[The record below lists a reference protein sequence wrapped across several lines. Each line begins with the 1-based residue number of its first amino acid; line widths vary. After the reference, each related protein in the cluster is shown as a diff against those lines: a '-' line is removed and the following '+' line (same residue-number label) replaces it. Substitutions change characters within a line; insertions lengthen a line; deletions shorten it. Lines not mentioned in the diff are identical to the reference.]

1 MMKSNLKATI
11 LMRIFVPT
19 IAEEG
24 GNIKTERLVLT
35 LIGGGCIVEKI
46 VSVARMIFRN
56 RYLLPGDKPWKRVS
70 LKVI

>member
-1 MMKSNLKATI
+1 
-11 LMRIFVPT
+11 
-19 IAEEG
+19 
-24 GNIKTERLVLT
+24 LT